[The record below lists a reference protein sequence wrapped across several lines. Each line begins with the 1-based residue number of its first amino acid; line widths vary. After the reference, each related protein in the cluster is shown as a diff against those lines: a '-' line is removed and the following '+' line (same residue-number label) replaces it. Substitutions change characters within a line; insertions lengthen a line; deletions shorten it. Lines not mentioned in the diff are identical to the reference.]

1 MFSNK
6 LNRVKTTEN
15 ALQVRSMYNT
25 LQREKMVEYNI
36 LLSKIVS
43 VRLKK
48 IRHSFADL
56 YADEID
62 KRKWDDDYALEY
74 AGALD
79 VIAAIAALNKRSST
93 SNSYFTIMIK
103 DGEVVST
110 LTRTLTADKGEI
122 STWDEFIVFD
132 YISADNYRI
141 SCDVLFGGKECK
153 DIKDDFLEFCDTLGD
168 QLVIEEM
175 PGLTSSKTTTIPIR
189 EFLKYPERY
198 LTNLTLFHEF
208 VESEAQ
214 NNG

>member
-43 VRLKK
+43 VRLEK
-48 IRHSFADL
+48 IRHAFADL

-79 VIAAIAALNKRSST
+79 VIAAIAALCKRSST

-132 YISADNYRI
+132 YISADN
-141 SCDVLFGGKECK
+141 
-153 DIKDDFLEFCDTLGD
+153 
-168 QLVIEEM
+168 
-175 PGLTSSKTTTIPIR
+175 
-189 EFLKYPERY
+189 
-198 LTNLTLFHEF
+198 
-208 VESEAQ
+208 
-214 NNG
+214 